1 MSENSIRITG
11 LLHIAKAIFNITQA
25 QGLDYNAPSI
35 EISKL
40 QRWLDDIGTAASQDV
55 STNQSSTNANRATKP
70 AKSKADKISSSS
82 LFDFS
87 SPYLW
92 QLTEA
97 LSLNYLPKHLA
108 LIGCDKTAIEL
119 ATIYQ
124 SLGCKVSILLADTV
138 LLSEFDVDIDKV
150 FQRYVKR
157 QFKIYTKSDITGV
170 SESDTGILISFTS
183 KGKSQ
188 PESCFDAVYLANNI
202 KDHIEENV
210 ENDIANDKACE
221 NVSKQTARPQPY
233 LINSIP
239 SVAWIGFNETELAN
253 VSATQQ
259 NPINYQVVNLPW
271 RSIGRANTDINTNG
285 LTKLIFNKDTD
296 ELIGAGVMGIN
307 AEEIFGELCLAVTQK
322 ATAQQISTT
331 VHAHPTLY
339 ESILV
344 AAESYLGIATDIM
357 NE

>member
-1 MSENSIRITG
+1 MEDSMSENSIRITG

-55 STNQSSTNANRATKP
+55 STNQSSTNANRTTEP
-70 AKSKADKISSSS
+70 AKSKAKTIPSSS
-82 LFDFS
+82 LFDLS

-108 LIGCDKTAIEL
+108 IIGCDKTAIEL

-124 SLGCKVSILLADTV
+124 ALGCKVSILVADTV
-138 LLSEFDVDIDKV
+138 LLSKFDADIDKV
-150 FQRYVKR
+150 FQRYIKR
-157 QFKIYTKSDITGV
+157 QFKIYTNSDITGV
-170 SESDTGILISFTS
+170 SESNTGILINFTS

-188 PESCFDAVYLANNI
+188 PESCFDAVYLAN
-202 KDHIEENV
+202 DT
-210 ENDIANDKACE
+210 ACE
-221 NVSKQTARPQPY
+221 NVAKQTTRPQPY

-239 SVAWIGFNETELAN
+239 SVAWIGFNETELVN
-253 VSATQQ
+253 ISATQQ

-285 LTKLIFNKDTD
+285 LTKLIFNQDTD

-344 AAESYLGIATDIM
+344 AAESYLGIATDII